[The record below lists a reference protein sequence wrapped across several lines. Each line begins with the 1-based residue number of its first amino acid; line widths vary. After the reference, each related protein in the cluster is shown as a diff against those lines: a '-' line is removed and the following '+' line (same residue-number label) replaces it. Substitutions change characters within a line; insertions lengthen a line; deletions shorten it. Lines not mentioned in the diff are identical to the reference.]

1 MLGNL
6 ELIYKCYIYLFI
18 YIFFVDFVECI
29 YKYVVILDDEMV
41 IMEILDM
48 VG

>member
-1 MLGNL
+1 MLY
-6 ELIYKCYIYLFI
+6 IFIYL
-18 YIFFVDFVECI
+18 YFFVDFVECI